1 MTKNLPDISKPD
13 GLVEYLLRRLG
24 LSKSNV
30 KSKIICD
37 NQQQGRVISATQISW
52 NQCVGHYFYGKEKS
66 PDVGNQVFLPH
77 KLLLF
82 DVRERVG
89 EEEFLKEFHVIFL
102 LSHRYI
108 EDSDLISLCEN
119 KSFEDFNSRDFGF
132 YKKIQRSFLWEEQY
146 GSVGKVASTKVYPR
160 RLGDFVVQ
168 AVKSEYLSMCP
179 FVSLDRDSKIYPSG
193 IFHFHPRLE
202 SKAEKNNLIG
212 MKYVYQKQAD
222 DLSNMIRELNK
233 QLANFNDN
241 KWNK

>member
-37 NQQQGRVISATQISW
+37 NQQQGQFIYATQVGW

-66 PDVGNQVFLPH
+66 PDAGNQVFLPH

-89 EEEFLKEFHVIFL
+89 DEEFLKEFHVIFL
-102 LSHRYI
+102 LSHRHI
-108 EDSDLISLCEN
+108 EDSDLVSLCEN
-119 KSFEDFNSRDFGF
+119 KSFEDFKSRDFGF
-132 YKKIQRSFLWEEQY
+132 YKKIYRSFKWEEQY
-146 GSVGKVASTKVYPR
+146 GSVGRVVSTKVYPR

-179 FVSLDRDSKIYPSG
+179 FVPLDRDSKIYPSG
-193 IFHFHPRLE
+193 IFHFHPRLK
-202 SKAEKNNLIG
+202 SKIEKNNLIS
-212 MKYVYQKQAD
+212 MKYIYQKQAD
-222 DLSNMIRELNK
+222 NLKDLIRGLDER
-233 QLANFNDN
+233 LAIINDD